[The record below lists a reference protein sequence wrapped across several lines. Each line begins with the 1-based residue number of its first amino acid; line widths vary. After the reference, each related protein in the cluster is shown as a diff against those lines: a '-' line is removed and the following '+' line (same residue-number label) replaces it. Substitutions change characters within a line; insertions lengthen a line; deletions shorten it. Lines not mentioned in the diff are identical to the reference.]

1 MAFGHPPIKRGYGVL
16 VRPTTPQQG
25 VYDHKAG
32 KALNE
37 GRRARTVATDLPKVS
52 VAVQDRILLHLLEH
66 VGHADRFVV
75 PHAVT
80 RDGIAEA
87 CALHPPNVSRAMRA
101 LSRDARVSEHLR
113 SVEGEERR
121 RKTWQLTDTGTA
133 AAEARADVLRET
145 MVLLR
150 GEDGQLLEVPAHEA
164 RERLNADI
172 GLLHVLMHAQHEGVL
187 TYGDIR
193 FGLIRRRG
201 SEEDGKPPPGRL
213 TMMAGAHATYHT
225 SPPTT
230 RKVRGREHERATLDT
245 WYEARRPAML
255 VHGIAG
261 IGKSTLVAN
270 WLDAVQ
276 DKDQQ
281 LSVCWYP
288 CQPWDTVTGLAVS
301 LLHRFGIDDQHD
313 PYDLMSTLPLQPGAQ
328 LNIDLWRRRLLAYLT
343 DARTIRD
350 RFESTRR
357 GPPPYWLVV
366 IDDAHHLT
374 AQGEAFYGALLS
386 LAEKTPVRLLFIS
399 RRTMQF
405 YDQRDVH
412 TRDVIRELPL
422 EGLPLDVVER
432 WLDDLS
438 GDVASPEDV
447 LERTGGHPLA
457 LELLELYGDVIHGDW
472 LRFLD
477 QEILSALPDGERD
490 MLATLASADAPV
502 PWPRLADAIGWE
514 GVPPQ
519 HLIDHGLL
527 LDLSD
532 GMWLHEA
539 LRERLLREV
548 GSAQEA
554 RRTALGA

>member
-1 MAFGHPPIKRGYGVL
+1 M
-16 VRPTTPQQG
+16 
-25 VYDHKAG
+25 
-32 KALNE
+32 
-37 GRRARTVATDLPKVS
+37 ATDLPKVS

-66 VGHADRFVV
+66 VDHADRFVV

-87 CALHPPNVSRAMRA
+87 CALHPPNVSRAMRT

-121 RKTWQLTDTGTA
+121 RKIWQLTDTGTA
-133 AAEARADVLRET
+133 AAEKRAEVLRET

-150 GEDGQLLEVPAHEA
+150 GKDGQLLEVPAHEA

-193 FGLIRRRG
+193 FGLIRRKGGEEG
-201 SEEDGKPPPGRL
+201 SNLPPGRL

-225 SPPTT
+225 SPPKT
-230 RKVRGREHERATLDT
+230 RKVRGREEERAALDA
-245 WYEARRPAML
+245 WFEERRPAML

-261 IGKSTLVAN
+261 IGKSTLVAS
-270 WLDAVQ
+270 WLDAIQ
-276 DKDQQ
+276 AEDQQ

-328 LNIDLWRRRLLAYLT
+328 LDIDLWRRRLLAYLT

-350 RFESTRR
+350 RFDPSRE

-366 IDDAHHLT
+366 IDDAHHLK
-374 AQGEAFYGALLS
+374 AQGGAFYGALLS

-422 EGLPLDVVER
+422 EGLPLDVVQR

-490 MLATLASADAPV
+490 MLATLASASAPV
-502 PWPRLADAIGWE
+502 PWPRLAEAIGWE

-519 HLIDHGLL
+519 HLIEHGLL

-548 GSAQEA
+548 GGAQEA
-554 RRTALGA
+554 RRNALGA

>member
-1 MAFGHPPIKRGYGVL
+1 
-16 VRPTTPQQG
+16 
-25 VYDHKAG
+25 
-32 KALNE
+32 
-37 GRRARTVATDLPKVS
+37 
-52 VAVQDRILLHLLEH
+52 
-66 VGHADRFVV
+66 
-75 PHAVT
+75 
-80 RDGIAEA
+80 
-87 CALHPPNVSRAMRA
+87 
-101 LSRDARVSEHLR
+101 
-113 SVEGEERR
+113 
-121 RKTWQLTDTGTA
+121 
-133 AAEARADVLRET
+133 
-145 MVLLR
+145 
-150 GEDGQLLEVPAHEA
+150 
-164 RERLNADI
+164 
-172 GLLHVLMHAQHEGVL
+172 
-187 TYGDIR
+187 
-193 FGLIRRRG
+193 
-201 SEEDGKPPPGRL
+201 
-213 TMMAGAHATYHT
+213 
-225 SPPTT
+225 
-230 RKVRGREHERATLDT
+230 
-245 WYEARRPAML
+245 ML

-270 WLDAVQ
+270 WLDAIQ
-276 DKDQQ
+276 ANDQQ

-301 LLHRFGIDDQHD
+301 LLHRFGIDDRHD

-432 WLDDLS
+432 WLEDLA

-490 MLATLASADAPV
+490 MLATLASANAPV
-502 PWPRLADAIGWE
+502 PWPRLAEAIGWE

-554 RRTALGA
+554 RRNALGA

>member
-1 MAFGHPPIKRGYGVL
+1 M
-16 VRPTTPQQG
+16 
-25 VYDHKAG
+25 
-32 KALNE
+32 
-37 GRRARTVATDLPKVS
+37 ATDLPKVS

-66 VGHADRFVV
+66 QEHADRFVV

-80 RDGIAEA
+80 RDGIAES

-121 RKTWQLTDTGTA
+121 RKTWQLTDTGEA
-133 AAEARADVLRET
+133 AAKERAEALAET

-150 GEDGQLLEVPAHEA
+150 GEDGQLLEVPAREA
-164 RERLNADI
+164 RGRLDADI
-172 GLLHVLMHAQHEGVL
+172 GLLRILMHAQHEGVL

-193 FGLIRRRG
+193 FGLIQRKG
-201 SEEDGKPPPGRL
+201 EEGEGEQPPGRL

-230 RKVRGREHERATLDT
+230 RKVHGRETEREALNG
-245 WYEARRPAML
+245 WYDERRPAML

-261 IGKSTLVAN
+261 IGKSTLVAD
-270 WLDAVQ
+270 WLASIRA
-276 DKDQQ
+276 KDEH

-301 LLHRFGIDDQHD
+301 LLHRFGIDDRHD
-313 PYDLMSTLPLQPGAQ
+313 PYDLMSTLPLHPGAH
-328 LNIDLWRRRLLAYLT
+328 LDVDLWRRRLLAYLT

-350 RFESTRR
+350 RFDPGRR

-374 AQGEAFYGALLS
+374 EQGGAFYGALLS

-399 RRTMQF
+399 RRTMKF

-412 TRDVIRELPL
+412 TRDLMRELAL

-432 WLDDLS
+432 WLEDLS

-447 LERTGGHPLA
+447 LARTGGHPLA

-477 QEILSALPDGERD
+477 QEILSALPEGERNL
-490 MLATLASADAPV
+490 LATLASASAPV
-502 PWPRLADAIGWE
+502 PWARLAEAVGWD

-527 LDLSD
+527 LDLKD

-548 GSAQEA
+548 GAAQDT
-554 RRTALGA
+554 RRAAIDG